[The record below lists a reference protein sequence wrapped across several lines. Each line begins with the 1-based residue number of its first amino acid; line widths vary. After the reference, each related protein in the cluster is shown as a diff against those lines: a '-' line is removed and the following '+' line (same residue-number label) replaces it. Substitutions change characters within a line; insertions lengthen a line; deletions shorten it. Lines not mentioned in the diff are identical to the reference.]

1 MKIFLDTSSL
11 FKLYHL
17 EAGTQ
22 DLMDFFKAN
31 VIDSI
36 FLAEITKIEF
46 SSAVWKKCRKREIDT
61 DIAQILI
68 DKLETDS
75 KNFSFI
81 EESKALRG
89 MARDLIGKHWEI
101 GLRTLDSIQLASVL
115 TIKTEIEFMFTTD
128 IVLSKISLLEGLK
141 VK

>member
-1 MKIFLDTSSL
+1 
-11 FKLYHL
+11 
-17 EAGTQ
+17 
-22 DLMDFFKAN
+22 MDFFKAN

-68 DKLETDS
+68 DKLDTDS

-81 EESKALRG
+81 EDSKALRG